1 MHVTRTV
8 RGEVIPQ
15 RIEIL
20 AAAFR
25 KAFQR
30 PLQAGQDF
38 QVFSTWFDGWIDQ
51 RLRFQVELARFP
63 QEAKGEAGH
72 DAESVLTID
81 AAPREG
87 HGNGLLHAVVF
98 LKIRKVHRRFEHGG
112 GGLFCLG
119 GFEAQ
124 RKRRQR
130 QLFIPELGH
139 HTNRLA
145 RENMFGQYKPHFDA
159 RSEEH
164 TSELQSPCNL
174 VCRLLL
180 EKKKK
185 KKHGILLHVLENL
198 PEMKL

>member
-8 RGEVIPQ
+8 RREVIPQ

-38 QVFSTWFDGWIDQ
+38 QIFSTWFDGWIDQ
-51 RLRFQVELARFP
+51 RFRFQVDLARFP
-63 QEAKGEAGH
+63 EEAKGETGH

-98 LKIRKVHRRFEHGG
+98 WKIRKVHRRFEHGG
-112 GGLFCLG
+112 GGPFCLG
-119 GFEAQ
+119 WSEAKRNG
-124 RKRRQR
+124 RKRHVFVTWIGQ
-130 QLFIPELGH
+130 QSS
-139 HTNRLA
+139 RLA
-145 RENMFGQYKPHFDA
+145 
-159 RSEEH
+159 SE
-164 TSELQSPCNL
+164 
-174 VCRLLL
+174 
-180 EKKKK
+180 
-185 KKHGILLHVLENL
+185 
-198 PEMKL
+198 

>member
-51 RLRFQVELARFP
+51 RFRFQVDLARFP
-63 QEAKGEAGH
+63 QEAKGETGH
-72 DAESVLTID
+72 DAESILTID

-98 LKIRKVHRRFEHGG
+98 WKIRKVHRRFEHSG

-124 RKRRQR
+124 
-130 QLFIPELGH
+130 
-139 HTNRLA
+139 
-145 RENMFGQYKPHFDA
+145 
-159 RSEEH
+159 
-164 TSELQSPCNL
+164 
-174 VCRLLL
+174 
-180 EKKKK
+180 
-185 KKHGILLHVLENL
+185 
-198 PEMKL
+198 